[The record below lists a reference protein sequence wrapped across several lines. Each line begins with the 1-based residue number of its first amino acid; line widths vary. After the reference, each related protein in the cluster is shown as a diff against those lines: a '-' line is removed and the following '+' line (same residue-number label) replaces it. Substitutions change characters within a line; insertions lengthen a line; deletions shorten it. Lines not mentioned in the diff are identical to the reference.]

1 MGGPVDIRR
10 ALSRGEVM
18 RICSAPRR
26 EGTRRFYY
34 GDLLLQLS
42 GRYGDGRRRVH
53 VAADARIAP
62 GLEAKKTRGRR
73 GSSPSAAPSCRGLSK
88 KGTSEK
94 GRRSGRGGRFSPG
107 DKVDNARLQ
116 NRSLTAACS
125 QPASQRFRLCVLC
138 Y

>member
-1 MGGPVDIRR
+1 
-10 ALSRGEVM
+10 M

-26 EGTRRFYY
+26 GGTRRFYY

-53 VAADARIAP
+53 VAADGSGARMGAGR
-62 GLEAKKTRGRR
+62 GLEAKKDKRMKGML
-73 GSSPSAAPSCRGLSK
+73 PFSAPPSCGLSK
-88 KGTSEK
+88 KRTRRRDGEGK
-94 GRRSGRGGRFSPG
+94 GWFSPG

-116 NRSLTAACS
+116 NRSLLPVCSACS
-125 QPASQRFRLCVLC
+125 QQAFPPLCAFC

>member
-1 MGGPVDIRR
+1 MSSLASFRRRIGSGEKQGARVGGPVDIRR

-26 EGTRRFYY
+26 RGTRRFYY

-62 GLEAKKTRGRR
+62 GLEAKKTRG
-73 GSSPSAAPSCRGLSK
+73 
-88 KGTSEK
+88 
-94 GRRSGRGGRFSPG
+94 
-107 DKVDNARLQ
+107 
-116 NRSLTAACS
+116 
-125 QPASQRFRLCVLC
+125 
-138 Y
+138 